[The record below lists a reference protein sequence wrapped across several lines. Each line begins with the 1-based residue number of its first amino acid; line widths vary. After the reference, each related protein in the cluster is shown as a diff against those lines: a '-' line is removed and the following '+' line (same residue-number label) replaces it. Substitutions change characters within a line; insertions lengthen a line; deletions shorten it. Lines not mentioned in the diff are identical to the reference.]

1 MRRRYAIEVA
11 LHELRRPLQAL
22 ALGAGTGAPTNG
34 NGYSN
39 DNGPPPLDLAICA
52 LTDLDRVVNGVERQP
67 QTRRLLRLRPLVEA
81 CLARWMP
88 AAELSGC
95 ELGFEW
101 RAGSAA
107 IVADPRRLAQA
118 LDNLVA
124 NALRHSPAGET
135 VTLRATAAG
144 GRVALEVV
152 DRGPGIPPE
161 ERERVF
167 ERFYRADRAR
177 SSDHG
182 GSGLGLAIARWIVE
196 LHGGS
201 IRADREAPLGCRMVV
216 ELPQ

>member
-1 MRRRYAIEVA
+1 V
-11 LHELRRPLQAL
+11 
-22 ALGAGTGAPTNG
+22 
-34 NGYSN
+34 
-39 DNGPPPLDLAICA
+39 
-52 LTDLDRVVNGVERQP
+52 
-67 QTRRLLRLRPLVEA
+67 
-81 CLARWMP
+81 
-88 AAELSGC
+88 
-95 ELGFEW
+95 
-101 RAGSAA
+101 
-107 IVADPRRLAQA
+107 

-135 VTLRATAAG
+135 VTVRASAAG
-144 GRVALEVV
+144 SRVAFEVV

-177 SSDHG
+177 STDHG